1 MRMPNSFRTSLLS
14 ACILSAAV
22 SIGQPALAATIHM
35 IPQGD
40 LKILDPIQNPSYI
53 TRNHGYM
60 IYDTLF
66 AQNAK
71 GAIKP
76 QMVDSW
82 KVSADKKTWS
92 FKLRDGLKWSD
103 GTPVTA
109 ADCVASLKRWGGRDV
124 SGRLLF
130 AAVGEIKAVDTA
142 NFIITLKSPFGPVL
156 EMLGKPSSN
165 VPFMMPERI
174 AATDPAEQIKD
185 TVGSGPFIFKRDEWV
200 PGSKVVYVKN
210 PNYVP
215 RKEPADGLAGG
226 NVVKVDRVEWNY
238 IPDQNTALTAF
249 RKGEMDIYEM
259 PPADFIPTLTTDA
272 NIKLAA
278 DPLGNQGWLR
288 PNHLAAPFDN
298 PKARQALYYIV
309 NQGEYLAAA
318 GFPEAY
324 RHKPCMAYFM
334 CGSVNESFAGST
346 PYAGGKDLEKA
357 KKLLQEAGYKGE
369 KIIVLA
375 PSEPPVQAAAAM
387 VTIQNLKKAGVN
399 VEAQAMDWS
408 TLLAR
413 RAKKDGWHIFH
424 TYSVGADVF
433 SPAVNAYAQANCDK
447 APSGWPCDTK
457 LEELRAAWVT
467 EGDAGKRKAITDEL
481 QKRMY
486 EVVPYVNFGQF
497 FQPMAYRSNLSGV
510 LSVGVPVMWNIEKK

>member
-130 AAVGEIKAVDTA
+130 AAVGEIKAIDTA

-226 NVVKVDRVEWNY
+226 
-238 IPDQNTALTAF
+238 
-249 RKGEMDIYEM
+249 
-259 PPADFIPTLTTDA
+259 
-272 NIKLAA
+272 
-278 DPLGNQGWLR
+278 
-288 PNHLAAPFDN
+288 
-298 PKARQALYYIV
+298 
-309 NQGEYLAAA
+309 
-318 GFPEAY
+318 
-324 RHKPCMAYFM
+324 
-334 CGSVNESFAGST
+334 
-346 PYAGGKDLEKA
+346 
-357 KKLLQEAGYKGE
+357 
-369 KIIVLA
+369 
-375 PSEPPVQAAAAM
+375 
-387 VTIQNLKKAGVN
+387 
-399 VEAQAMDWS
+399 
-408 TLLAR
+408 
-413 RAKKDGWHIFH
+413 
-424 TYSVGADVF
+424 
-433 SPAVNAYAQANCDK
+433 
-447 APSGWPCDTK
+447 
-457 LEELRAAWVT
+457 
-467 EGDAGKRKAITDEL
+467 
-481 QKRMY
+481 
-486 EVVPYVNFGQF
+486 
-497 FQPMAYRSNLSGV
+497 
-510 LSVGVPVMWNIEKK
+510 